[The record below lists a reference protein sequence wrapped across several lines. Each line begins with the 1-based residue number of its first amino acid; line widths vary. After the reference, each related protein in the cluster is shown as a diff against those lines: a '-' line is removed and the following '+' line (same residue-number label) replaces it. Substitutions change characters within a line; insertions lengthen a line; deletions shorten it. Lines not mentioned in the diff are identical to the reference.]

1 MVVLEFSISTLRMK
15 LYYLSIYTS
24 SSINMIPLGFSWFGV
39 VITQMELCQQTIRRD
54 LSGGRMPSS
63 F

>member
-24 SSINMIPLGFSWFGV
+24 SSIPLGFSWFGV